1 MARPRKEIGRD
12 EFEKLC
18 GMQCTKEE
26 ICGWFGVTDKTLEN
40 WCKREYKQGFSE
52 IFHNK
57 RAMGKISLRRAQFQL
72 AQKDSRM
79 AIFLGKNY
87 LGQTDKKEIVAGNAG
102 QLNSLIDGLKEPIV
116 YDLHAEAAG
125 SNGALEDKQTSAD

>member
-1 MARPRKEIGRD
+1 MARPRKEIERS

-26 ICGWFGVTDKTLEN
+26 ICGWFDVTDKTLET
-40 WCKREYKQGFSE
+40 WCRREYKQGFSE
-52 IFHNK
+52 VFTQK
-57 RAMGKISLRRAQFQL
+57 RGLGKISLRRAQFQL
-72 AQKDSRM
+72 AQKSAAM

-87 LGQTDKKEIVAGNAG
+87 LGQTDRQEIVHGNAG
-102 QLNSLIDGLKEPIV
+102 QLADLIDGLKEPV

-125 SNGALEDKQTSAD
+125 VDGAVENESSETN

>member
-1 MARPRKEIGRD
+1 MARPRKEIERS

-26 ICGWFGVTDKTLEN
+26 ICGWFDVTDKTLET
-40 WCKREYKQGFSE
+40 WCRREYKQGFSE
-52 IFHNK
+52 VFTQK
-57 RAMGKISLRRAQFQL
+57 RGLGKISLRRAQFQL
-72 AQKDSRM
+72 AQKSAAM

-87 LGQTDKKEIVAGNAG
+87 LGQTDRQEIVHGNAG
-102 QLNSLIDGLKEPIV
+102 QLADLIDGLKEPV

-125 SNGALEDKQTSAD
+125 VDGAVENESSEAD